1 MGLFLPCH
9 PKTGHKHQLM
19 AEPLEEG
26 SCTVL
31 PNEVLVAR
39 GRSSDWVIKAIPALG
54 DLQTN
59 KALVVN

>member
-1 MGLFLPCH
+1 MGR
-9 PKTGHKHQLM
+9 KHQLV

-26 SCTVL
+26 SSTAL